1 MMNGQREWP
10 AWVLVAIV
18 ATVVAVNAFDYS
30 VLVPQQ
36 RVRYEMQHAI
46 VSGTAPAA
54 QKLHLLVPFV
64 MEPII
69 GGFATAMPRDV
80 AFRRAY
86 FAFHAVALI
95 ALLASVY
102 AYARLWFTRDQALI
116 GALIVG
122 ASLRLVLRQ
131 GEYWDFS
138 PIPVSSVFAPWS
150 LLEPTFVALT
160 LLFLYRRQWGW
171 LSLTIVLAALNS
183 GLAILVSAFT
193 ASPGSTWQQ
202 NVNHLPTLAVNL
214 TLFLGAATV
223 LAVLGYRRSPPFAR
237 RAAAGAAGFA
247 GAILALGYWWEV
259 RAITLLY
266 PVVTPLILS
275 SLFAPTS
282 QPHGRREQ

>member
-1 MMNGQREWP
+1 MNVHREWP
-10 AWVLVAIV
+10 AWVLIAIV

-36 RVRYEMQHAI
+36 QVRYEMQQAI

-54 QKLHLLVPFV
+54 QRFHILVPFV

-69 GGFATAMPRDV
+69 RVVATAMPWDV

-86 FAFHAVALI
+86 FAFHVLALI
-95 ALLASVY
+95 VLLASVY

-131 GEYWDFS
+131 GEYWDFT
-138 PIPVSSVFAPWS
+138 PIPASSVFAPWS
-150 LLEPTFVALT
+150 LLEPAFVALT
-160 LLFLYRRQWGW
+160 LLFLYRRQLGW
-171 LSLTIVLAALNS
+171 LWLTIVLAALNS
-183 GLAILVSAFT
+183 GVAILVSTFT
-193 ASPGSTWQQ
+193 TSPVSTWQQ
-202 NVNHLPTLAVNL
+202 NVDHLPALAVNL
-214 TLFLGAATV
+214 ALFLGAATV
-223 LAVLGYRRSPPFAR
+223 LAVVGFRRSPRFAR
-237 RAAAGAAGFA
+237 RAAAGAAA
-247 GAILALGYWWEV
+247 VASAILALGYWWEV

-275 SLFAPTS
+275 ALFAPAS
-282 QPHGRREQ
+282 QPYGRREQ